1 MSCNDRGA
9 RCPETAGHFAGGSA
23 GQRSAL
29 VILAV
34 AALLAM
40 AACSSPGAA
49 PAPSASGRSPAPPG
63 SGRSGGASS
72 APARPGIVAVTS
84 SGALVVLNSS
94 TGATTSTLV
103 SSGVVGQEIA
113 VSPDGSTVYFTAGN
127 GCTNEIES
135 VPASGGTPTAIA
147 PGVLPAISPDGSRLA
162 FAQEPWFLPTSCA
175 ASAPPETSDFSLAVR
190 TLSTG
195 SQVSYPMAAPAA
207 ASGLPIPILYLS
219 WAPDNEK
226 LAVTASG
233 IQDNEG
239 WTLNILDTAS
249 AQYYLAGPGDTT
261 VPVTGAPDP
270 SDSYYE
276 EAAYL
281 PDGNL
286 FVNRDCCLG
295 TEEGQPPP
303 ADSNLMQEVSASGSL
318 IRQVSIGIQANDH
331 TSLDADP
338 SGYWLL
344 YITGAPTAGIPSGSL
359 EVSPGGAKPAVLTT
373 GLTAAAWL

>member
-1 MSCNDRGA
+1 MSCNRTGVRRAA
-9 RCPETAGHFAGGSA
+9 RTWALVPSGRRTALTILAAAMLVSA
-23 GQRSAL
+23 GCTSSS
-29 VILAV
+29 
-34 AALLAM
+34 
-40 AACSSPGAA
+40 SSPPASSRHS
-49 PAPSASGRSPAPPG
+49 PAPSG
-63 SGRSGGASS
+63 SGQGGTSP

-84 SGALVVLNSS
+84 GGALVVVNSS

-103 SSGVVGQEIA
+103 ASGVVGQEIA
-113 VSPDGSTVYFTAGN
+113 VSPDGSTVYFTAGS

-135 VPASGGTPTAIA
+135 VPVSGGTPTDIA
-147 PGVLPAISPDGSRLA
+147 PGVLPAISPDGSMLA

-175 ASAPPETSDFSLAVR
+175 ASAETTAADYSLAVR

-195 SQVSYPMAAPAA
+195 SQVSYPMAAAAA

-219 WAPDNEK
+219 WAPDSAN
-226 LAVTASG
+226 LAVTMSS

-239 WTLNILDTAS
+239 WTLNILNTAS
-249 AQYYLAGPGDTT
+249 ARYYLSGPGDTT
-261 VPVTGAPDP
+261 IRVTGTPDP
-270 SDSYYE
+270 SGSYYE

-286 FVNRDCCLG
+286 FVNRDCCMG
-295 TEEGQPPP
+295 GDPGQPP
-303 ADSNLMQEVSASGSL
+303 ADSNLMQEISTSGSL
-318 IRQVSIGIQANDH
+318 VQQVSIGIQANDH

-338 SGYWLL
+338 TGYWLL

-359 EVSPGGAKPAVLTT
+359 EVSQGGAKPAVLTT